1 MTALSLTLL
10 CKMKVSHS
18 VFQWNFF
25 FFFFLRK
32 LEAVTVNSWPVS
44 RGLKAMLSHNKLI
57 MKYLMGPEEGS

>member
-18 VFQWNFF
+18 VFQWN
-25 FFFFLRK
+25 FFFLRK

-57 MKYLMGPEEGS
+57 IKYLMIIKT

>member
-18 VFQWNFF
+18 VFQWI

-32 LEAVTVNSWPVS
+32 LEAVTVNSWPVT
-44 RGLKAMLSHNKLI
+44 RGLKALLSHNKLI
-57 MKYLMGPEEGS
+57 IKYLIGPEEGS